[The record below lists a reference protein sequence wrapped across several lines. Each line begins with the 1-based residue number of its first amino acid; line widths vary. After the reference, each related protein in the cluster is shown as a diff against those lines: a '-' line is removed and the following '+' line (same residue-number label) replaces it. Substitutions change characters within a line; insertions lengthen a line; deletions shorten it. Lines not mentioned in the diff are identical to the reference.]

1 MALLF
6 LVFLHERSHRWHY
19 ALNIDHSLDADHSLN
34 AEDTLNPK
42 GILTEDTWRVTLF
55 GQL

>member
-6 LVFLHERSHRWHY
+6 LVFLHERSHRWDY
-19 ALNIDHSLDADHSLN
+19 ALNIDHSLN